1 MLHTVPHIAIL
12 KALIKILLYTS
23 KDFDPVYGPLAA
35 ISFAGAH
42 LFFRAA
48 KQHDEDIN

>member
-1 MLHTVPHIAIL
+1 MLHTVPHIVIL
-12 KALIKILLYTS
+12 KALIKTLYTS
-23 KDFDPVYGPLAA
+23 KDFDPVYGSLAA

-48 KQHDEDIN
+48 KQHDEDID